1 MTRTHRYALP
11 ALAMAFALHGCGG
24 AALAPLASVA
34 LQAVGMRKP
43 PELPE
48 SQKPPR
54 DVPVRMH
61 AATRLNLNE
70 RGQPLALAV
79 RLYKLRQKDA
89 FEGAPYA
96 VFLDPQQERER
107 LGADLVDVREIM
119 LVPGQRY
126 EVIEKVAREAG
137 HVGIIALFHN
147 PAAGRWRTT
156 VSSANAERDGLNI
169 GLHACALSVAGGVA
183 AGVTGSVK
191 AYGIDPATALAS
203 VRCQ

>member
-1 MTRTHRYALP
+1 MRMVYLIPAS
-11 ALAMAFALHGCGG
+11 ALAALLAGCGG

-34 LQAVGMRKP
+34 LEAAGLRKP

-54 DVPVRMH
+54 NVPLKLH
-61 AATRLNLNE
+61 AATRLNVNAG
-70 RGQPLALAV
+70 GQPLALAV

-96 VFLDPQQERER
+96 AFLDPQLERER
-107 LGADLVDVREIM
+107 LGADLVEVREIM

-126 EVIEKVAREAG
+126 EVTEKVAREAG
-137 HVGIIALFHN
+137 HLGIVALFHN
-147 PAAGRWRTT
+147 PAAGRWRTA
-156 VSSANAERDGLNI
+156 VSSADAERDGLNI
-169 GLHACALSVAGGVA
+169 GLHACAMSV
-183 AGVTGSVK
+183 GSS
-191 AYGIDPATALAS
+191 ATALAS

>member
-1 MTRTHRYALP
+1 MRVKYIVGLLIVTAM
-11 ALAMAFALHGCGG
+11 LAGCGG
-24 AALAPLASVA
+24 AALAPLAGAA
-34 LQAVGMRKP
+34 LEAAGLRKP
-43 PELPE
+43 AELPE

-54 DVPVRMH
+54 NVPLRLH
-61 AATRLNLNE
+61 AAKQLNVNG

-96 VFLDPQQERER
+96 AFLDPRLERES
-107 LGADLVDVREIM
+107 LGADLVEVREIM

-126 EVIEKVAREAG
+126 EVTEKVAREAG
-137 HVGIIALFHN
+137 HVGLVALFHN

-156 VSSANAERDGLNI
+156 VSSVEAEKAGLSV
-169 GLHACALSVAGGVA
+169 GLHACAMSV
-183 AGVTGSVK
+183 GS
-191 AYGIDPATALAS
+191 AATALGS

>member
-1 MTRTHRYALP
+1 MRKLNRVSLLMAASALTA
-11 ALAMAFALHGCGG
+11 ALAGCGG

-34 LQAVGMRKP
+34 LEAAGLRKP
-43 PELPE
+43 AELPE

-54 DVPVRMH
+54 NVPLKLH
-61 AATRLNLNE
+61 AATRLNVDA

-96 VFLDPQQERER
+96 TFLDPRLERES
-107 LGADLVDVREIM
+107 LGADLVEVREIM

-126 EVIEKVAREAG
+126 EVTEKVAREAG
-137 HVGIIALFHN
+137 HVGIVALFHT
-147 PAAGRWRTT
+147 PAAGRWRTAI
-156 VSSANAERDGLNI
+156 SSLDAERDGLNV
-169 GLHACALSVAGGVA
+169 GLHACAMSVGSGTA
-183 AGVTGSVK
+183 ALG
-191 AYGIDPATALAS
+191 S

>member
-1 MTRTHRYALP
+1 MRKLNRVSLLTAATALVA
-11 ALAMAFALHGCGG
+11 ALAGCGG

-34 LQAVGMRKP
+34 LEAAGLRKP
-43 PELPE
+43 AELPE

-54 DVPVRMH
+54 NVPLKLH
-61 AATRLNLNE
+61 AATRLNVDA

-96 VFLDPQQERER
+96 TFLDPRLERES
-107 LGADLVDVREIM
+107 LGADLVEVREIM

-126 EVIEKVAREAG
+126 EVTEKVAREAG
-137 HVGIIALFHN
+137 HVGIVALFHT
-147 PAAGRWRTT
+147 PASGRWRTA
-156 VSSANAERDGLNI
+156 VSSLDAERDGLNV
-169 GLHACALSVAGGVA
+169 GLHACAMSV
-183 AGVTGSVK
+183 GSVGK
-191 AYGIDPATALAS
+191 GGAAALGS